1 MTTIWPEKT
10 LSLTF
15 PPVTVL
21 TVLTF
26 LVKGVSGVSGGLK
39 KEAERR
45 STGKNPAHPAIQ
57 ATLRRFLARSA
68 RTYNKKGNTP

>member
-15 PPVTVL
+15 PPITVL

-26 LVKGVSGVSGGLK
+26 LVRGVSGVSGGLK
-39 KEAERR
+39 NKARPVP
-45 STGKNPAHPAIQ
+45 PARNAAIQ
-57 ATLRRFLARSA
+57 QRFRFFKRAPHA
-68 RTYNKKGNTP
+68 HITDHI